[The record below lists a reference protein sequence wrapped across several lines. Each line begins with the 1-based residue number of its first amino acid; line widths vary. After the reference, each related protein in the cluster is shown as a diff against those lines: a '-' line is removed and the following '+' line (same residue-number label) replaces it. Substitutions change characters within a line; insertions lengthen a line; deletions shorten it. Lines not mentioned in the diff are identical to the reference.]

1 MEEKNDLSEEINNIE
16 KEEKEE
22 NIDENYYDDEEI
34 MDRKKQ
40 KEKVHPYRKYQITIV
55 FLLILMLS
63 LIWACVNL
71 NKELTFNIKKQKNLQ
86 TQLFKEEQ
94 KNQELM
100 DLYNRVEVNYVSL
113 YQLDKTPNIETIKTI
128 DELNLLSN
136 FISNEKVQY
145 SLCYKA
151 TIDGDNSHIF
161 RDKCSY
167 VSPLLIIIET
177 AEGYRF
183 GGYTS
188 KPISDN
194 EFLKDKNGFIN
205 DINAF
210 IFSFD
215 TKKKY
220 NVIKNEEAIWDINTT
235 FPSFGKDDI
244 VIKDG
249 FLSNPVSFINFPNS
263 YEKENEKIGDYILTG
278 GIKKFKIKE
287 MEALFVYL

>member
-1 MEEKNDLSEEINNIE
+1 MEEKNDLNEEINNIE
-16 KEEKEE
+16 TEEQNNNDSK
-22 NIDENYYDDEEI
+22 YYDDEEI
-34 MDRKKQ
+34 MDRQKQ
-40 KEKVHPYRKYQITIV
+40 KEKVHPYRKYQFTIILMIIV
-55 FLLILMLS
+55 MALLI
-63 LIWACVNL
+63 IACVNL
-71 NKELTFNIKKQKNLQ
+71 NKELSYHVKVQKNLQ
-86 TQLFKEEQ
+86 TQLFKEEK

-113 YQLDKTPNIETIKTI
+113 YQLDQSPNIEIIKTI
-128 DELNLLSN
+128 EELNLLSK
-136 FISNEKVQY
+136 FISNNDVQY

-167 VSPLLIIIET
+167 LSPLLILIET
-177 AEGYRF
+177 TEGYRF

-188 KPISDN
+188 CPITQN
-194 EFLKDKNGFIN
+194 NGFNN
-205 DINAF
+205 DENAF

-220 NVIKNEEAIWDINTT
+220 KVIRNEEAIWDLNTT

-249 FLSNPVSFINFPNS
+249 FLSNPVSFINFPRA
-263 YEKENEKIGDYILTG
+263 YEKENNRIGDYILTG

-287 MEALFVYL
+287 MEALIVYIN